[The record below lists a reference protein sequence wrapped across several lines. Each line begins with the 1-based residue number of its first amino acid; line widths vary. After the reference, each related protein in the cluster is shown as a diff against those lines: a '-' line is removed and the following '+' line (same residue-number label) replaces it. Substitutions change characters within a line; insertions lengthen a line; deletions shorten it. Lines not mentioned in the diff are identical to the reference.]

1 MKRFG
6 KCLVVGVAL
15 LVPAIA
21 LAGVGPANGDALT
34 VGQGRM
40 AASSGPGNSVMVTV
54 PLEMSNMKTLGA
66 IDMPLRFGEPGD
78 GVELREVRFDDR
90 IDYFDVK
97 IANIDNDEKQVLI
110 GLVPLAF
117 DPTKE
122 RLAAS
127 SGPLG
132 ELVFEVTDPTLTEF
146 TISTFE
152 TEAPRHRLMW
162 VYSEVDANG
171 ERSVHATYPEF
182 APTTIQV
189 NAAGASQFV
198 PTQYALN
205 QNYPNPFNP
214 STEISFA
221 LPQASRVDLTIYNV
235 LGQQVRNLVSGQM
248 EPGVHNVT
256 WDGRDNSGN
265 TAASGIYFYR
275 LKTDEFSDIRKMT
288 LLK

>member
-6 KCLVVGVAL
+6 KCLVVGVAI

-21 LAGVGPANGDALT
+21 LAGVGPANGDAFT

-40 AASSGPGNSVMVTV
+40 AASSGAGNSVMVTV

-66 IDMPLRFGEPGD
+66 IDMPLSFGVPGD
-78 GVELREVRFDDR
+78 GIELREVRFDDR

-97 IANIDNDEKQVLI
+97 IANIDNDEKRVLI

-117 DPTKE
+117 DPNKA

-127 SGPLG
+127 SGPVG

-146 TISTFE
+146 TINTYE
-152 TEAPRHRLMW
+152 TENPRHRLMW
-162 VYSEVDANG
+162 VYSEVDEDGN
-171 ERSVHATYPEF
+171 RSVNATYPEYR
-182 APTTIQV
+182 PTTIQV
-189 NAAGASQFV
+189 TAAGASQFI
-198 PTQYALN
+198 PAQYSLN

-214 STEISFA
+214 STEIAFA

-235 LGQQVRNLVSGQM
+235 LGQQVRNLISGEM
-248 EPGVHNVT
+248 EPGQHSIT
-256 WDGRDNSGN
+256 WDGRDNGGN

-275 LKTDEFSDIRKMT
+275 LKADEFNDIRKMT